1 MRIDYS
7 AVERF
12 LSYVDG
18 DVPLADVWDH
28 PAYAI
33 ARDHA
38 DLLGR
43 DLTQADLTGSRA
55 TERTTSFDV
64 EDSGANRERITLLIA
79 HVRSNE
85 AAWTEQIERHL
96 ERVTP
101 DEDTSD
107 VTLHLAIGYEF
118 GIGLQSGAY
127 VNVNE
132 PLFLGMPR
140 QLLYAAL
147 HECSHVLYDREHSF
161 STELRARSLDSR
173 EEQRT
178 FFDTLFHTEAYA
190 TYTPL
195 ELRRSDGDVGGREHV
210 ICEDY
215 RVIADETRLRR
226 HVEEYDSFRETL
238 RGGPV
243 SRETL
248 LARTFGGARLPYRVG
263 CALLDGVEEE
273 RGLDEVRDAFYV
285 DPDSF
290 VEAYDWVLDEYRG
303 PS

>member
-1 MRIDYS
+1 MRIDCS
-7 AVERF
+7 AAELF
-12 LSYVDG
+12 LSYLDG
-18 DVPLADVWDH
+18 AVPLADVWDH

-38 DLLGR
+38 DLLGK
-43 DLTQADLTGSRA
+43 DLSRA
-55 TERTTSFDV
+55 DVTASGTTERTTFPDL
-64 EDSGANRERITLLIA
+64 EDTGGNRERITQLLA
-79 HVRSNE
+79 RVRANE
-85 AAWTEQIERHL
+85 AAWTGRIERHL

-147 HECSHVLYDREHSF
+147 HECSHVLYDREHGF
-161 STELRARSLDSR
+161 SAELDARSLDSR
-173 EEQRT
+173 EEQRA

-195 ELRRSDGDVGGREHV
+195 ELRRSDGNVGGLEHV

-215 RVIADETRLRR
+215 RVVADETRLRR
-226 HVEEYDSFRETL
+226 HVEAYDSFRETL
-238 RGGPV
+238 RSGPV

-248 LARTFGGARLPYRVG
+248 LARAFGGARLPYRVG
-263 CALLDGVEEE
+263 CALLDRIEEK
-273 RGLDEVRDAFYV
+273 RGIDEVRDAFYL

-290 VEAYDWVLDEYRG
+290 VEAYDWILDDYRG
-303 PS
+303 TS